1 MYIYHNHIKT
11 NSIILKP
18 MRKTLTIGIL
28 AAAIAVG
35 GGSSAFAHITPQQ
48 LRQKNAAEAFRWA
61 PSFNPTA
68 SAWRGMAKKSLAKA
82 PVNTTD
88 TALPLSEQTSYLELP
103 DGRVWFANV
112 NLVKEVIQESQYY
125 TEYTITG
132 VEIDIYDE
140 EYKKVGHIK
149 DDIALPEGFE
159 QCTAVSLGSSA
170 TKKFFNSDDS
180 FEVMLMANYKPAGGY
195 GADSFTTVYSLKGAT
210 TDATKLLTMKGYYS
224 AAVNNPNDAYSEDYY
239 MVFFTGETLTDTEM
253 IYNFE
258 VYGKAGWGTAPV
270 KLLSLPVD
278 MMYVMSD
285 GENEGIPVI
294 INSKGR
300 DLYVAVS
307 RYEKTFFED
316 PLDFTND
323 KLNEDNKYLIDVYSK
338 TGYASEATLQK
349 QLALP
354 CEAATGS
361 YTMRSYMLGM
371 FDYTNDISFDFAD
384 DGTPALVI
392 SERQSDFRDNSET
405 SFSVY
410 DLDGNK
416 IKTFGEGAAGYLPMS
431 DVKGQPSQF
440 CFIAGTDAAPVYR
453 FMDFPSTEIVAEIPA
468 LYREGSDVITL
479 STSLDRVTSGNSY
492 NYVFAASHGAT
503 DAGGNTYNPILWFD
517 VNGNKV
523 KEDRAYAGENVNLI
537 STFISAYALDPF
549 LINTDASQE
558 YMILVQRLNASG
570 DNAAHTEFCVVND
583 KGEMLAQI
591 PFETADSGISVA
603 LINTA
608 TRPAFWITW
617 ADAGDGKYHS
627 EFISLPLNKFEG
639 AGTVEDPYIVNTVG
653 DWNQIRF
660 NLNGNYI
667 LGSDI
672 DANGA
677 ELNSITG
684 VFNGSF
690 DGNNRTIS
698 NFILSTRPMFE
709 ILGTS
714 GSDSKARICNLG
726 VSGVTLEG
734 SADAVLARNSY
745 NSLIS
750 NVRISGVEINDSD
763 FFDFGTL
770 VNTAG
775 IGTVVSECA
784 VDANIN
790 LPETAGV
797 GGLTATARGTK
808 IEASYF
814 HGSIKAASEAA
825 GIAATLQQ
833 DAQIVDCHV
842 QADIEA
848 SYLIGGIVATSMRG
862 QIANCIAEGTVSAT
876 EGGFRYDA
884 NYERIPVASTGGI
897 VGYLHANSGNSL
909 GGGDEEAPVY
919 DYVVKGCVAAQ
930 TAINIPADEPRL
942 LETAHRIIGR
952 SAVNEDPEIV
962 DEKYDDQTGEWVIV
976 WGDPCAAESQIADN
990 YAAAGLAIVQNT
1002 IEDAAG
1008 TTEGKTLG
1016 ADEATQEFFAGI
1028 GYGFFGYEASAPW
1041 LPGNGMPRLH
1051 FEKNTSVSMAFSPSE
1066 LTIAVGEKKQVTLLL
1081 EGITIDGVF
1090 FQFSDEQ
1097 NFSANP
1103 VELDENGNVL
1113 VDIEVFA
1120 AGTYTLTANGGDCT
1134 AVLTV
1139 TGTPSASIDEI
1150 GVSSITFDGN
1160 AVIAEGMDI
1169 VLYDIA
1175 GKKIAS
1181 AHGTLSTAGIEPGV
1195 YVATAGNA
1203 TLKIAIR

>member
-1 MYIYHNHIKT
+1 
-11 NSIILKP
+11 
-18 MRKTLTIGIL
+18 MRKTFTLGIL
-28 AAAIAVG
+28 AAALAIG
-35 GGSSAFAHITPQQ
+35 GTSASYAHITPQQ
-48 LRQKNAAEAFRWA
+48 IRQKNATEAFRWA
-61 PSFNPTA
+61 PSFNPT
-68 SAWRGMAKKSLAKA
+68 SSKWHSTTTKSFAKA

-88 TALPLSEQTSYLELP
+88 TALLTSEQTSYLELP
-103 DGRVWFANV
+103 DGRVWFANI
-112 NLVKEVIQESQYY
+112 NLIKEVISENPYY
-125 TEYTITG
+125 TEYNITG
-132 VEIDIYDE
+132 VDIDIYDE
-140 EYKKVGHIK
+140 EYNKVGHIK
-149 DDIALPEGFE
+149 DDIALPEGYE
-159 QCTAVSLGSSA
+159 RCTTVSLGA
-170 TKKFFNSDDS
+170 ETTKKFFNSDDS
-180 FEVMLMANYKPAGGY
+180 FEVMLMANYKPAGAY
-195 GADSFTTVYSLKGAT
+195 GAESFTTVYSLKGAT

-371 FDYTNDISFDFAD
+371 FDYTNDISFDFAE

-431 DVKGQPSQF
+431 DINGQPSQF

-468 LYREGSDVITL
+468 LYHEGSDVITL

-603 LINTA
+603 LINTT

-690 DGNNRTIS
+690 DGNNRSIS
-698 NFILSTRPMFE
+698 NFRLASKPMFE

-763 FFDFGTL
+763 IFDFGTL

-784 VDANIN
+784 VDADIN

-833 DAQIVDCHV
+833 DAQVVDCHV

-862 QIANCIAEGTVSAT
+862 QIANCIAEGTVNAT
-876 EGGFRYDA
+876 EGGFRYNA

-897 VGYLHANSGNSL
+897 VGYLQSATDNSL
-909 GGGDEEAPVY
+909 GGSEDAPVY
-919 DYVVKGCVAAQ
+919 DYVVKKCVAAQ
-930 TAINIPADEPRL
+930 TAITVPADEPKL
-942 LETAHRIIGR
+942 LETTHRIIGR
-952 SAVNEDPEIV
+952 SAANEDPEIV
-962 DEKYDDQTGEWVIV
+962 DEQYDDETGEWVII
-976 WGDPCAAESQIADN
+976 WGAPREAENQIADN
-990 YAAAGLAIVQNT
+990 YAAAGLSVIQNT
-1002 IEDAAG
+1002 IEDATAS
-1008 TTEGKTLG
+1008 TEGKTLG
-1016 ADEATQEFFAGI
+1016 TDEAGQEFFAGL

-1041 LPGNGMPRLH
+1041 VPSNGMPHLY
-1051 FEKNTSVSMAFSPSE
+1051 FEKNTSVSMAFSPAE

-1081 EGITIDGVF
+1081 EGIGIEDIYFV
-1090 FQFSDEQ
+1090 FSDDE
-1097 NFSANP
+1097 NLSANP

-1113 VDIEVFA
+1113 VDVEVFS
-1120 AGTYTLTANGGDCT
+1120 AGVYTLTAHSGDCQ

-1139 TGTPSASIDEI
+1139 TGTPSASVNNIA
-1150 GVSSITFDGN
+1150 VATITYNGN
-1160 AVIAEGMDI
+1160 AVIAEGEDI

-1181 AHGTLSTAGIEPGV
+1181 AHGTLSTAGIAPGI
-1195 YVATAGNA
+1195 YIATADKK
-1203 TLKIAIR
+1203 TLKITIR